1 MRKDKA
7 VGFFG
12 LLFLDLKNSYHS
24 VVMGITV
31 KIPRVQLCENLCFDA
46 VFRCVCKQQQ
56 RSSTSARSY
65 SVPHSMKPK
74 LQSCEFLQECHC
86 FLVAKAAA
94 GVPVTAL
101 WCFWSLTSQEQCS
114 ALWVF
119 DNFCQRRVKYSA
131 KNGFQ
136 TNTHV
141 LCYKL
146 RKQHHSLN
154 WFKWGIKD
162 DYNTQF

>member
-1 MRKDKA
+1 MSIYVFGMRKDKA

-12 LLFLDLKNSYHS
+12 LLFLDLKTSYHS

-31 KIPRVQLCENLCFDA
+31 KIPRAQLCENLCFDA
-46 VFRCVCKQQQ
+46 VFRCVCKQLQ

-74 LQSCEFLQECHC
+74 LQSREFLQECHC

-101 WCFWSLTSQEQCS
+101 
-114 ALWVF
+114 
-119 DNFCQRRVKYSA
+119 
-131 KNGFQ
+131 
-136 TNTHV
+136 
-141 LCYKL
+141 
-146 RKQHHSLN
+146 
-154 WFKWGIKD
+154 
-162 DYNTQF
+162 